1 MEELIGS
8 ASAPQTDLIKD
19 TNQQDFAKDVM
30 EASMT
35 QPVLV
40 DFWAPWCGPC
50 KQMMPAIE
58 QAVIAAK
65 GAVKL
70 VKVNIDENQML
81 ASQLRVQ
88 SVPMVYAFFQGQPV
102 DGFNGALPPSE
113 ITKFIDT
120 VIKKTG
126 GVKSDPLADALEQA
140 AMARENQDDMAA
152 MSIYSQILEHVPDN
166 EPALIGMLEC
176 QISANMEEE
185 AQALFDQVPDDIKT
199 KPEFSAIVTKLEL
212 AGQSLGNEEI
222 VALKNKVEKDQTDN
236 QSRFDLALALQAEG
250 SHEEAADHL
259 LYIIKHDREW
269 NDDAARIQLLKFFE
283 AWGMMDPMT
292 MKARGKLSSL
302 LFS

>member
-1 MEELIGS
+1 MEELIGNNP
-8 ASAPQTDLIKD
+8 APQADLIKD
-19 TNQQDFAKDVM
+19 SNQQDFAKDVM
-30 EASMT
+30 EASMN

-58 QAVIAAK
+58 QAVMAAK

-70 VKVNIDENQML
+70 VKINIDENQML

-120 VIKKTG
+120 VIQKTG
-126 GVKSDPLADALEQA
+126 GVKGDPIADALEQA

-166 EPALIGMLEC
+166 ESALVGMLDC

-185 AQALFDQVPDDIKT
+185 AQALFDQLPDDIKA

-212 AGQSLGNEEI
+212 AGQSLDNEEI
-222 VALKNKVEKDQTDN
+222 SALKNKVEENQSDN

-292 MKARGKLSSL
+292 MKVRGKLSSL